1 MTLYF
6 NWYIIILSN
15 ERQVKYMFNWTK
27 TTIKEV
33 INTIKEARDYSR
45 PWTINED
52 GAINK
57 DALVIDIL
65 PILEE
70 LKEYE
75 DLEIDSKLTDELY
88 VDYEKAENTYNWGS
102 PLSNDLEIRWGKIND
117 EDYVLFAVHLYGDVR
132 CNYTDYVALKMDI
145 DSFLQLECWDAYIDV
160 NERYTADLN
169 AWSDTYNVYDRETET
184 DIGEFYEV
192 EKSEL
197 LKAIAEKA

>member
-1 MTLYF
+1 
-6 NWYIIILSN
+6 
-15 ERQVKYMFNWTK
+15 MFNWTK

-52 GAINK
+52 GTINEN
-57 DALVIDIL
+57 ALIIDIL

-145 DSFLQLECWDAYIDV
+145 DDFLQLDCWMLYINV
-160 NERYTADLN
+160 NDRYTADLN
-169 AWSDTYNVYDRETET
+169 AWSDSYNVYDSETET

-197 LKAIAEKA
+197 LKAIAEKE

>member
-1 MTLYF
+1 
-6 NWYIIILSN
+6 
-15 ERQVKYMFNWTK
+15 MFNWTK

-33 INTIKEARDYSR
+33 INTIKEARNYSR

-52 GAINK
+52 GTINEN
-57 DALVIDIL
+57 ALIIDIL

-88 VDYEKAENTYNWGS
+88 VDYEKADNTYNWGS

-132 CNYTDYVALKMDI
+132 CNYTDYVALKMYI
-145 DSFLQLECWDAYIDV
+145 DDFLQLDCWILCV
-160 NERYTADLN
+160 NINDRYTADLN
-169 AWSDTYNVYDRETET
+169 AWSDSYNVYDNETGT
-184 DIGEFYEV
+184 NIGDFYEI

-197 LKAIAEKA
+197 LKDIAE

>member
-1 MTLYF
+1 
-6 NWYIIILSN
+6 
-15 ERQVKYMFNWTK
+15 MFNWTK

-33 INTIKEARDYSR
+33 INTIKEARNYSR

-52 GAINK
+52 GTINE
-57 DALVIDIL
+57 DALIIDIL

-88 VDYEKAENTYNWGS
+88 VYYEKAENTYNWGS
-102 PLSNDLEIRWGKIND
+102 PLSNDLEIRCGKIND
-117 EDYVLFAVHLYGDVR
+117 EDYVLFSVHLYGDIR
-132 CNYTDYVALKMDI
+132 GNYTNYVALKMDI
-145 DSFLQLECWDAYIDV
+145 DSFLQLECWDSYIDV
-160 NERYTADLN
+160 NERYTANLN
-169 AWSDTYNVYDRETET
+169 AWSDSYNVYDRETET
-184 DIGEFYEV
+184 DVIGEFYEV